1 MDQMKLDSGRQE
13 QSIDGK
19 AVELDRSSLK
29 KVEDLLALFEEIHQ
43 SQEVSTDLLKS
54 FQGDYLKLPL
64 EEKTWFFEALIRRF
78 EVNKEDVLEDLKRI
92 EKANEGDAIGWS
104 RLLTKLRRKL
114 ESPRMRAFRKLF
126 NISGGLKFLLD
137 LRADVLNLQRQAALD
152 LDPLDEEIAHLFN
165 SWFQQ
170 GFLYLKEITRDSSF
184 RQIRFLKEHDL
195 VHPMASLEEMGDRLG
210 EDRRCFA
217 LYHLSMPE
225 EPVVFI
231 EVALTKG
238 IVNSIHDVIGDQI
251 AQKNRKGKPDTAIFY
266 SINNTQNGLSG
277 LGLGK
282 VLIFQVVE
290 ALKRG
295 NLEIKTFS
303 TLSPIPGFWGR
314 YLKFVLQNEDAP
326 FALKNERLKE
336 FFPDKTQEGL
346 FQRHEEKTGREASD
360 FSTALL
366 EILSDP
372 EWINDSVYVGWLR
385 KPLTEVTYFYITQE
399 KNKQG
404 KPLNPVANFH
414 MGNGAT
420 VNIRNVN
427 FGANRSR
434 RGLDE
439 SCGMMVNYVY
449 SSTWLQQIGRTVES
463 FLPWRT

>member
-1 MDQMKLDSGRQE
+1 MKLDSGRQE
-13 QSIDGK
+13 QSVDGK

-29 KVEDLLALFEEIHQ
+29 KVEDVLALFEEIHQ
-43 SQEVSTDLLKS
+43 SQEVSTGLLKS
-54 FQGDYLKLPL
+54 FQGDYLKLPR

-78 EVNKEDVLEDLKRI
+78 EVNKEDVLEDLKRL
-92 EKANEGDAIGWS
+92 EKANDGDAIGWS
-104 RLLTKLRRKL
+104 RLLTTLRRKL

-137 LRADVLNLQRQAALD
+137 LRADVLNLQRQATLD
-152 LDPLDEEIAHLFN
+152 LEPLDEEIAHLFN

-231 EVALTKG
+231 EVALTRG
-238 IVNSIHDVIGDQI
+238 IAKSIHDIIGDHI
-251 AQKNRKGKPDTAIFY
+251 AQENRRGKPDTAIFY
-266 SINNTQNGLSG
+266 SINNTQNGLAG

-290 ALKRG
+290 ALKQD

-326 FALKNERLKE
+326 FALKNERLRE
-336 FFPDKTQEGL
+336 FFPDKAQEGL
-346 FQRHEEKTGREASD
+346 LQRYGEKTGREASD

-372 EWINDSVYVGWLR
+372 EWINDSEYVGWLR
-385 KPLTEVTYFYITQE
+385 KPLTDLTYFYITQE

-420 VNIRNVN
+420 VNIRDVN